1 MDMNQ
6 VNLVGRLTADPEF
19 SHVGAKETPLCKFRL
34 AVNRRRGENRTVA
47 FLDCDAWG
55 RVAEILAEYT
65 QKGSELRVSG
75 YLRQDSWK
83 DDNDNNRSKLV
94 VVAEDVSLG
103 ARPRE
108 TTSTPEAEGVSAK
121 PASRT
126 PPRSRVR
133 KKATAGK
140 ADAPFKEG
148 NDLDPVW

>member
-47 FLDCDAWG
+47 FLDCDSWG
-55 RVAEILAEYT
+55 RVAEIISEYT

-75 YLRQDSWK
+75 YIRQDTWR
-83 DDNDNNRSKLV
+83 DDNDNPRSKLV

-108 TTSTPEAEGVSAK
+108 TTSTPESEDASVKSAPRK
-121 PASRT
+121 T
-126 PPRSRVR
+126 PRARER
-133 KKATAGK
+133 KRAAAGK

>member
-34 AVNRRRGENRTVA
+34 AVNRRRGENRAVA
-47 FLDCDAWG
+47 FLDCDSWG
-55 RVAEILAEYT
+55 RVAEIIAEYT

-75 YLRQDSWK
+75 YLRQDSWR
-83 DDNDNNRSKLV
+83 DDNDNPRSKLV

-108 TTSTPEAEGVSAK
+108 TTATSEAQEAPAK
-121 PASRT
+121 PAERKTTRT
-126 PPRSRVR
+126 RGR

>member
-55 RVAEILAEYT
+55 RVAEILSEYT

-108 TTSTPEAEGVSAK
+108 TTSTSEAEGGSAK
-121 PASRT
+121 PASHTPSRT
-126 PPRSRVR
+126 RDR

-140 ADAPFKEG
+140 ADAPFKKG

>member
-34 AVNRRRGENRTVA
+34 AVNRRRGENRAVA

-108 TTSTPEAEGVSAK
+108 TTSAPDLDQEPAKSAPRKPSRTRERQKTSAK
-121 PASRT
+121 
-126 PPRSRVR
+126 
-133 KKATAGK
+133 K
-140 ADAPFKEG
+140 ADTPFKEG
-148 NDLDPVW
+148 NDLKPVW